1 MRSRFNSLW
10 SAIMAVVVLS
20 GGIGLGVFTV
30 TMSWINTNT
39 SIRLLDERLA
49 TLADIISQNSTAA
62 LDFSDKKDAGDVLQA
77 LQTEPAVIT
86 ACLYDRHGELFSHY
100 ERGLARRPCPAT
112 AVQGGLPVQNY
123 REIRRVIHRSDDVVG
138 SVYLVAEMRGLRDRN
153 HHGIILAIELAL
165 FSILIAAG
173 AGAFLQRRISKPV
186 SDLARAMRKVT
197 AEDTFGAQVQANGPD
212 EIAQLA
218 TGFNQ
223 MLSELERRREIARE
237 AELRLS
243 EQARTDALTG
253 LPNRRYFVEQ
263 LDRDLA
269 RASRQH
275 QLLGLLYI
283 DLDGF
288 KLVNDSLGHHTGDL
302 LLSQVADRF
311 RARVR
316 ASDTLARLGGDEFTV
331 ILTSLRSE
339 DDAMRAANSL
349 IECLSHPFLVEGH
362 QITMGASIGIT
373 TRRPLNSSDSD
384 LLKQADSAMYAAK
397 SRGKNKAVH
406 FSPELGRMARERLL
420 LENELRG
427 AIGRNE
433 IYVEYQ
439 PEFSVE
445 SGRLICFEALAR
457 WKHPNLGDISPA
469 SFVPI
474 AEESGL
480 MHGIGEFVMENACRE
495 CLRWQALSGY
505 PIQVAVNVS
514 AVQFN
519 SENFVDVVRSGL
531 KRTGLAPELLQIELT
546 ESVMLGL
553 LDHSSDKMMRL
564 RALGVGLA
572 MDDFGTG
579 YSSLGYLSG
588 LPFSTLKIDRTFVR
602 DLRPNSNSVAMV
614 QSMIDLGHKMNMR
627 VIVEGIEEEA
637 QLEMIASMGADDV
650 QGYLLGM
657 PSTDPAVDFAHYLR
671 GDKLS
676 IHVMSDS

>member
-1 MRSRFNSLW
+1 MRSHFNSLR
-10 SAIMAVVVLS
+10 SALMAVVVLS

-39 SIRLLDERLA
+39 SIRLLDQRLA
-49 TLADIISQNSTAA
+49 TLADMTSQNSMAA
-62 LDFSDKKDAGDVLQA
+62 LDFGDKKDAGEVLQA

-86 ACLYDRHGELFSHY
+86 ACLYNRHGELFSHY
-100 ERGLARRPCPAT
+100 ERRVAALPCPRT
-112 AVQGGLPVQNY
+112 AAQGGLPGKNY
-123 REIRRVIHRSDDVVG
+123 REIHRLIRHSDDVVG
-138 SVYLVAEMRGLRDRN
+138 SVYLVAEMRTLRDRN
-153 HHGIILAIELAL
+153 RRGIILAIELAL
-165 FSILIAAG
+165 FSIVIAAA

-186 SDLARAMRKVT
+186 GELARAMRKVT
-197 AEDTFGAQVQANGPD
+197 AEDTFGAQVQVNGPD

-218 TGFNQ
+218 AGFNQ
-223 MLSELERRREIARE
+223 MITELERRQQIARE
-237 AELRLS
+237 AEVRLS

-253 LPNRRYFVEQ
+253 LPNRRYLAEQ
-263 LDRDLA
+263 LERELA

-288 KLVNDSLGHHTGDL
+288 KLVNDSLGHYTGDL
-302 LLSQVADRF
+302 LLRQVADRF
-311 RARVR
+311 RTRVR

-331 ILTSLRSE
+331 ILTGLRAEE
-339 DDAMRAANSL
+339 DATHAANSL
-349 IECLSHPFLVEGH
+349 IECLAQPFVVEGH
-362 QITMGASIGIT
+362 QITVGASVGIT
-373 TRRPLNSSDSD
+373 TRLPYNSTDSD

-445 SGRLICFEALAR
+445 SGRLVCFEALAR
-457 WKHPNLGDISPA
+457 WRHPHLGDISPA
-469 SFVPI
+469 TFVPI

-480 MHGIGEFVMENACRE
+480 MHGIGEFVMEHACRE
-495 CLRWQALSGY
+495 CLRWQTLPGH
-505 PIQVAVNVS
+505 PVQVAVNVS
-514 AVQFN
+514 AIQFN
-519 SENFVDVVRSGL
+519 SENFVEVVSSVL
-531 KRTGLAPELLQIELT
+531 KRTGLAPQLLQIELT
-546 ESVMLGL
+546 ESVMVGL

-564 RALGVGLA
+564 RSLGVGLA

-588 LPFSTLKIDRTFVR
+588 LPFTAFKIDRTFVR
-602 DLRPNSNSVAMV
+602 DLRPNSTSLAMI
-614 QSMIDLGHKMNMR
+614 QSMIDLGHKLNMR
-627 VIVEGIEEEA
+627 VIVEGIEDEA
-637 QLEMIASMGADDV
+637 QLETVTTMGADDA
-650 QGYLLGM
+650 QGYLLGE
-657 PSTDPAVDFAHYLR
+657 PSADPIVDFAHFLR
-671 GDKLS
+671 GERLS
-676 IHVMSDS
+676 LSMMAKS